1 MQVHQTIQ
9 NLNEVKS
16 GIFFIHPFDGL
27 EVVEQLTPGTVIQ
40 HKTDEIVSLKAVIE
54 FNYEGM
60 IEESHD

>member
-40 HKTDEIVSLKAVIE
+40 HKTDEIVSLETVVQLNNE
-54 FNYEGM
+54 WM
-60 IEESHD
+60 I